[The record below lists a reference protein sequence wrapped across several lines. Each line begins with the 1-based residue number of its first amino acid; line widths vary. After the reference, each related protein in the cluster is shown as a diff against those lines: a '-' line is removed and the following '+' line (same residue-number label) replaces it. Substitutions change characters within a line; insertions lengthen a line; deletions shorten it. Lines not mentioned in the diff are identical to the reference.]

1 MGISLAALLIMGV
14 FFTGVLMM
22 YQATLFGNVVVSNAM
37 KESSNLELA
46 RSRTLLGITE
56 ISGGTSNPS
65 TFACFVA
72 VAVANQGNE
81 SISDFQRMDVIAH
94 FEGHAPMSFK
104 YTDSVTGAMES
115 GDWTIVI
122 DPAIYPF
129 EPSIFN
135 PGEKATIYGKL
146 ELGPQALIAAVVGTP
161 NGVVAN
167 FSGTVDV
174 NACEVP

>member
-1 MGISLAALLIMGV
+1 MGV

-56 ISGGTSNPS
+56 ISGGTSNPP
-65 TFACFVA
+65 TFRCFME
-72 VAVANQGNE
+72 VAVANQGSE
-81 SISDFQRMDVIAH
+81 SIADFQRMDVIAH
-94 FEGHAPMSFK
+94 FEGKAPMSFK
-104 YTDSVTGAMES
+104 YTNLVTGAMDS
-115 GDWTIVI
+115 GYWNIEI

-135 PGEKATIYGKL
+135 PGEKATITGKIG
-146 ELGPQALIAAVVGTP
+146 LGSQTLIAAVVGTP

-167 FSGTVDV
+167 FSGTVYVDD
-174 NACEVP
+174 CEVPPP

>member
-1 MGISLAALLIMGV
+1 MGV

-22 YQATLFGNVVVSNAM
+22 YQATQFGNLLVSNAM

-56 ISGGTSNPS
+56 ISGGTSDPA
-65 TFACFVA
+65 TLACVVT
-72 VAVANQGNE
+72 VAVANQGSE
-81 SISDFQRMDVIAH
+81 SIADFQRMDMIAH
-94 FEGHAPMSFK
+94 FEGKAPMSFK
-104 YTDSVTGAMES
+104 YTNLETDAMDE
-115 GDWTIVI
+115 DHWNIQI

-135 PGEKATIYGKL
+135 PGEKATIYGKI
-146 ELGPQALIAAVVGTP
+146 GSVPQTLIAAVVGTP

-167 FSGTVDV
+167 FSGTVYVDD
-174 NACEVP
+174 CEVPPP

>member
-1 MGISLAALLIMGV
+1 MGV

-22 YQATLFGNVVVSNAM
+22 YQATQFGNVLVSNAM

-46 RSRTLLGITE
+46 RSRTLLDIAG

-81 SISDFQRMDVIAH
+81 SIADFQRMDVIAH
-94 FEGHAPMSFK
+94 REGLAPMSFK
-104 YTDSVTGAMES
+104 YTDEVTGNMVS

-135 PGEKATIYGKL
+135 PGEKATIYGKIG
-146 ELGPQALIAAVVGTP
+146 LGDEDTQDLIAAVVGTP

-167 FSGTVDV
+167 FSGEV
-174 NACEVP
+174 NLAPCG

>member
-56 ISGGTSNPS
+56 ISVTS
-65 TFACFVA
+65 ACFVT
-72 VAVANQGNE
+72 VAVANQGSE
-81 SISDFQRMDVIAH
+81 SIADFQRMDVIAH
-94 FEGHAPMSFK
+94 FEGEAPMSFK
-104 YTDSVTGAMES
+104 YTNSVTGAMES
-115 GDWTIVI
+115 GYWNIEI

-135 PGEKATIYGKL
+135 PGEKATITGKIG
-146 ELGPQALIAAVVGTP
+146 LGPQTLIAAVVGTP

-167 FSGTVDV
+167 FSGTVELG
-174 NACEVP
+174 ACQVP

>member
-1 MGISLAALLIMGV
+1 MGV

-56 ISGGTSNPS
+56 ISETS
-65 TFACFVA
+65 ACFVT
-72 VAVANQGNE
+72 VAVANQGSE
-81 SISDFQRMDVIAH
+81 SIADFQRMDVIAH
-94 FEGHAPMSFK
+94 FEGKAPMSFK
-104 YTDSVTGAMES
+104 YTNLETDAMAE
-115 GDWTIVI
+115 DHWNIEI

-167 FSGTVDV
+167 FSGTVYVDD
-174 NACEVP
+174 CEVPPP

>member
-22 YQATLFGNVVVSNAM
+22 YQATQFGNLLVSNAM

-56 ISGGTSNPS
+56 ISGGTSDPA
-65 TFACFVA
+65 TLDCVVT
-72 VAVANQGNE
+72 VAVANQGSE
-81 SISDFQRMDVIAH
+81 SIADFQRMDVIAH
-94 FEGHAPMSFK
+94 FEGKAPMSFK
-104 YTDSVTGAMES
+104 YTNLVTGAMDS
-115 GDWTIVI
+115 GYWNIEI

-167 FSGTVDV
+167 FSGTEDV
-174 NACEVP
+174 GAC